1 MASQSQ
7 RNESAGRV
15 SEGAGRQSVDP
26 IPTRI
31 TRQTARRMSSIAASR
46 AAPPQRLRRIEP
58 PLANA
63 PRPPALQNT
72 DENPLLAEEI
82 EPLDAEMANHS
93 QPSPSGSVDASVDI
107 ERPASIPNTAHQNLE
122 PLLPRGRSERTPLP
136 NGLGTQGRRRPIA
149 EVPGNGYMTRHQ
161 PRGNLIRL
169 AGPPAIPSFHSRQ
182 AVLQNGTLGP
192 AQLHEFRPSSK
203 LYIALTRAYY
213 LNGNRTELIFQ
224 YQIVQV
230 EQLRP
235 DEIIQRRWGTGR
247 REDRPNGFC
256 LWPVR
261 LLAIDVA
268 PDSLVTRNGNWQ
280 TILIG
285 NVLSNQ
291 RLGRILSCWSV
302 RFPAELRNIR
312 IEELTY
318 CFVRNALAHL
328 RQYNVAEPVTDGQGT
343 VVDALPAE
351 QMLDRIMGDDIFD
364 FPENAFVRFMR
375 ISSAEIP
382 ITRSQE

>member
-161 PRGNLIRL
+161 PRGNLVRVPSARQIRL

-268 PDSLVTRNGNWQ
+268 PDSLVTRN
-280 TILIG
+280 
-285 NVLSNQ
+285 
-291 RLGRILSCWSV
+291 
-302 RFPAELRNIR
+302 ELRNIR